1 MTGKQKNIEVIS
13 EKAEGIETSTQHSI
27 EITPELKAAVE
38 KGQPLFKEAEAQ

>member
-1 MTGKQKNIEVIS
+1 MMCKNGRQKNIEVIS

-38 KGQPLFKEAEAQ
+38 KIGRAHV